1 MAKFKNAAVMLTAA
15 ETARQWA
22 RNNPAKASGYIDKA
36 TGFIDQ
42 RTKGKYRS
50 QIDSLSKNAKKGLTG
65 QDTVT
70 SSTVRDTDAPTPP
83 RDSTSTRPFPDMR
96 A

>member
-1 MAKFKNAAVMLTAA
+1 MAKFKNAALMLTAG

-22 RNNPAKASGYIDKA
+22 KNNPEKASDYVDKA

-42 RTKGKYRS
+42 RTKGKYHKQLSGLS
-50 QIDSLSKNAKKGLTG
+50 QTVKKNLMGTQTVKG
-65 QDTVT
+65 
-70 SSTVRDTDAPTPP
+70 STVHGDPSDVPNA
-83 RDSTSTRPFPDMR
+83 SARPFPDLR

>member
-1 MAKFKNAAVMLTAA
+1 MPKFKNAAVVLTAA

-22 RNNPAKASGYIDKA
+22 RKNPDKAQTYIDKA
-36 TGFIDQ
+36 TGFVDR

-50 QIDSLSKNAKKGLTG
+50 QIDSLSKNATKNLTG
-65 QDTVT
+65 NHTV
-70 SSTVRDTDAPTPP
+70 SGSTVRDTNAPEPP
-83 RDSTSTRPFPDMR
+83 RDSKQTRPFPDMR

>member
-1 MAKFKNAAVMLTAA
+1 MARFKNAAAVFTAA

-22 RNNPAKASGYIDKA
+22 RKNPDKAQGYLDKA
-36 TGFIDQ
+36 TGFVDQ

-50 QIDSLSKNAKKGLTG
+50 QIDSLSRKAKKNLTG
-65 QDTVT
+65 HETIPG
-70 SSTVRDTDAPTPP
+70 STVRDTDAPEAP
-83 RDSTSTRPFPDMR
+83 RDSARTRPFPDMR

>member
-1 MAKFKNAAVMLTAA
+1 MARFKNAAVVLTAA

-22 RNNPAKASGYIDKA
+22 RNNPDKASGYIDKA

-50 QIDSLSKNAKKGLTG
+50 QIDGLSKNAKKSLTG
-65 QDTVT
+65 RDTVT
-70 SSTVRDTDAPTPP
+70 SSTVRDTDAPPAP
-83 RDSTSTRPFPDMR
+83 RSSDRPFPDMR

>member
-1 MAKFKNAAVMLTAA
+1 MARFKNAAVVFTAA

-22 RNNPAKASGYIDKA
+22 RNNPDKARGYIDRA
-36 TGFIDQ
+36 TGFVDQ

-50 QIDSLSKNAKKGLTG
+50 QIDSLSRNAKKNLTG
-65 QDTVT
+65 RDTV
-70 SSTVRDTDAPTPP
+70 SGSTVRDTDAPAAPQ
-83 RDSTSTRPFPDMR
+83 DSARTRPFPDMR

>member
-22 RNNPAKASGYIDKA
+22 RNYPDKARSYIDKA
-36 TGFIDQ
+36 TGFVDE
-42 RTKGKYRS
+42 RTKGKYHKQLTGLS
-50 QIDSLSKNAKKGLTG
+50 QTAKKNLTG
-65 QDTVT
+65 QQTVKGSAVPGEAAGQT
-70 SSTVRDTDAPTPP
+70 RPGSS
-83 RDSTSTRPFPDMR
+83 RPFPDLR

>member
-22 RNNPAKASGYIDKA
+22 RNNPDKARTYIDKA
-36 TGFIDQ
+36 TGFVDE
-42 RTKGKYRS
+42 RTKGRYHKQLTGLS
-50 QIDSLSKNAKKGLTG
+50 QTAKKRLTG
-65 QDTVT
+65 QQTVKG
-70 SSTVRDTDAPTPP
+70 STVRDDATSQTQPG
-83 RDSTSTRPFPDMR
+83 STRPFPDVR